1 MAESTSWTVNS
12 IAAAATWQDGVT
24 ELAPD
29 LLLLRAR
36 DDLPGVTPAMI
47 DWFFAH
53 LDRELYLR
61 FHPTDHVHFAWLRGK
76 RPDRYVGA
84 THLTHQRYGGAGS
97 LMRAAITF
105 LEPEG
110 LPDPRDTVVYASV
123 HLVDEDGLEQSAEA
137 ARFVHVALPSDAGT
151 ELRSAWWLPVD
162 ATTDVEWITTGRLR
176 HVHEEFGHLA
186 DFLPDVFRG

>member
-1 MAESTSWTVNS
+1 MTNSTSWTIS
-12 IAAAATWQDGVT
+12 DIAAAETWEDGVT
-24 ELAPD
+24 ELAPGR
-29 LLLLRAR
+29 LLLRAR

-76 RPDRYVGA
+76 QPGRYVGA
-84 THLTHQRYGGAGS
+84 THLTHQRYGGAGP

-105 LEPEG
+105 LEPER
-110 LPDPRDTVVYASV
+110 PAEADTVVCASV
-123 HLVDEDGLEQSAEA
+123 HLVDEDGVEQSAEA
-137 ARFVHVALPSDAGT
+137 ARFVHVALASREGT

-186 DFLPDVFRG
+186 DLLPGVFRG